1 MSKNGMK
8 GWPFQIVK
16 KNKYHLTWFDITE
29 TREQIL
35 RGNPVEEIY
44 DALTKAKSTGW
55 LMRRIHDDS
64 FTNTKESYCLL
75 SGALPLDP
83 LVSDPLVSDP
93 LVSDTLVSDPLQ
105 LDPLPSSN
113 EDISNMVESVAS
125 SDYISDWSFLDE
137 IINDESVR
145 SQLETI
151 AQEPVENYW
160 DGLFD

>member
-1 MSKNGMK
+1 MK

-75 SGALPLDP
+75 SGALPSDPLASDP

-93 LVSDTLVSDPLQ
+93 LVSDPLVSDPLQ

-113 EDISNMVESVAS
+113 EDISNMVESLAS

>member
-1 MSKNGMK
+1 MK
-8 GWPFQIVK
+8 GWPFQIVR
-16 KNKYHLTWFDITE
+16 KNKYHLTWFDIAE

-35 RGNPVEEIY
+35 RGNPIEEIY

-64 FTNTKESYCLL
+64 FTNTKESE
-75 SGALPLDP
+75 ALPSEALPADQLQLEP
-83 LVSDPLVSDP
+83 LVSDLELP
-93 LVSDTLVSDPLQ
+93 
-105 LDPLPSSN
+105 PSSN
-113 EDISNMVESVAS
+113 EDISNIVESFIS
-125 SDYISDWSFLDE
+125 SDYISDWSFLDD